1 MSGLARHRKAVTFM
15 LASTAV
21 LVLFA
26 LAYPRTVPILCLA
39 VIGDAARRLFDKLYL
54 RERARANIG
63 VDAADEYRQ
72 RRRTSAFT
80 EHLDL

>member
-1 MSGLARHRKAVTFM
+1 MQPDGSFE
-15 LASTAV
+15 
-21 LVLFA
+21 
-26 LAYPRTVPILCLA
+26 
-39 VIGDAARRLFDKLYL
+39 KLYL

-72 RRRTSAFT
+72 RRRTSAYT